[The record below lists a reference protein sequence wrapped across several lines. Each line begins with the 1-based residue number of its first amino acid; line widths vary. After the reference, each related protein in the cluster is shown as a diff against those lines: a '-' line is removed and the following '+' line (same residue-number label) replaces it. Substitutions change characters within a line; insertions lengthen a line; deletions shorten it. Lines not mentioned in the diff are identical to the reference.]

1 VTRAWNLLS
10 AVRPMAM
17 AGLLATISALAAPP
31 TQAANCT
38 LSAQGVVFGIYDTL
52 ANQNLD
58 GTGSVSVSCDTNAS
72 FTVALSPGHGTTL
85 LRQMQGGAD
94 VMTYNLFTDS
104 LRSII
109 WGDGAGGTALANGS
123 GTSVTYAVYGRI
135 PPGQKIR
142 AGAYSDSITVT
153 LSF

>member
-1 VTRAWNLLS
+1 MRAGYE
-10 AVRPMAM
+10 APAARPMAM
-17 AGLLATISALAAPP
+17 AGLLTFIGAFAAPP
-31 TQAANCT
+31 TQAAACT
-38 LSAQGVVFGIYDTL
+38 LSAQAVVYGIYDTL

-72 FTVALSPGHGTTL
+72 FTVALSPGHGTML

-94 VMTYNLFTDS
+94 VMTYNLFTDP

-109 WGDGAGGTALANGS
+109 WGDGTGGTSLANGS